1 MKYVDH
7 VNQTFDWDQFR
18 KDIRVTVRAMDN
30 VIDRTIYPLEE
41 QKHEAKRS
49 GAWASASLDWRTLV
63 R

>member
-7 VNQTFDWDQFR
+7 VGQTFDWDQFR

-41 QKHEAKRS
+41 QEHEAKAEAAHGPRHHWT
-49 GAWASASLDWRTLV
+49 GKR